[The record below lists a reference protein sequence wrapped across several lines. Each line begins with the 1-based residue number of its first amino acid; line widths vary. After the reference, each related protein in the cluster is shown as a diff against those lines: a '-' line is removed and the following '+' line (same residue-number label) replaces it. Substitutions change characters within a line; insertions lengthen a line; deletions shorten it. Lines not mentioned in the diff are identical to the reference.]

1 MLICLLFLQIGY
13 TYYISF
19 QVLAVLILIFVL
31 LYFGFNIKISML
43 GIFSVM
49 MFISFIFYT
58 GIFSPQV
65 ISPKS
70 TNSFLTVV
78 ALLVYSLIIFG
89 FSLLY
94 INRYINCLLF
104 FRQLASSLILAIFI
118 TLTISELNLFPLLNR
133 EFFIIQNA
141 SLIDNFT
148 DIESI
153 KLSLKLKHEQ
163 GVDLFYGEAS
173 FLAIVIFA
181 SLGGF
186 VIANEGLK
194 TFSTQNFANTKVAL
208 LANKSNVI
216 TVLGIASLIYIQ
228 SLTSIICALVATF
241 YSFSIQTFFKK
252 ISLIKLMFFLI
263 LTFILIAS
271 SWEYVVYRITMV
283 EKYSLSQRFGF
294 IFEMRPIDFLIGLKN
309 VSLLPKYGI
318 HNGLIYII
326 AIAGV
331 GGMGYFLYLVQFAYK
346 SANIIGLSA
355 YSIFLILAIFMQNGG
370 IFSPSKIVLMSLVL
384 LPLAAVRS
392 AKKGVN
398 INLSSKVVS

>member
-153 KLSLKLKHEQ
+153 KLSLMLKHEQ

-194 TFSTQNFANTKVAL
+194 TFSTQNSANTKVAL

-263 LTFILIAS
+263 LTFIL
-271 SWEYVVYRITMV
+271 T
-283 EKYSLSQRFGF
+283 SQ
-294 IFEMRPIDFLIGLKN
+294 D
-309 VSLLPKYGI
+309 
-318 HNGLIYII
+318 
-326 AIAGV
+326 
-331 GGMGYFLYLVQFAYK
+331 
-346 SANIIGLSA
+346 
-355 YSIFLILAIFMQNGG
+355 
-370 IFSPSKIVLMSLVL
+370 
-384 LPLAAVRS
+384 
-392 AKKGVN
+392 
-398 INLSSKVVS
+398 